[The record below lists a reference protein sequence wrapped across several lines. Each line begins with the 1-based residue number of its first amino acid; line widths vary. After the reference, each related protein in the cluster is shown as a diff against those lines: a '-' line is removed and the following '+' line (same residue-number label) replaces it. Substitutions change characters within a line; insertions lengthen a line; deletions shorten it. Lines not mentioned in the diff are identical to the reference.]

1 MSPGGLMQLV
11 AYGVQDTYLTG
22 NMYLIGSPQVT
33 YFKTMYRR
41 NAKCCLDSIF
51 GNDKNPTDQNPTDQ
65 KKGGNLKNNN
75 FIKEMLKLKMY
86 EAYYETHNFK
96 LTKAKFS
103 VDTCDICMEMRQR
116 IKTSCG
122 HKYCHACF
130 IKIHV
135 GKESVC
141 SFCKQNIGKNI
152 CLYTKKKTKKNQK
165 KSNIFNI
172 SHNLIF

>member
-11 AYGVQDTYLTG
+11 ANGAQDTYLTG
-22 NMYLIGSPQVT
+22 SPQVA

-51 GNDKNPTDQNPTDQ
+51 ENDKNPTDQ

-135 GKESVC
+135 EKESVC

-152 CLYTKKKTKKNQK
+152 CLYTKKNQK
-165 KSNIFNI
+165 KK
-172 SHNLIF
+172 